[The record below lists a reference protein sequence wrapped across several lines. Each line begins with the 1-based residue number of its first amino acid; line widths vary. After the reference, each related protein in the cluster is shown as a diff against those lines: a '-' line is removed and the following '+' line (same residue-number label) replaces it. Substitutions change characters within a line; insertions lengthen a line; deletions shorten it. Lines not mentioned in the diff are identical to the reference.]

1 MDDENFATSA
11 RFLVFLGMV
20 FFALFF
26 VDDHKM
32 EVFVFACA
40 VAVYLESRR
49 NCPSCQLVTML
60 P

>member
-40 VAVYLESRR
+40 VAV
-49 NCPSCQLVTML
+49 
-60 P
+60 